1 MKHRKLLAPF
11 MSVLLLVS
19 LLAGCAAAPGGSTTE
34 ATTLPPETTRSAETT
49 AATEAAQ
56 PPETT
61 AATEA
66 TVDYSVFCGRF
77 SNTDTVEGP
86 CYTVNITGVDNETK
100 TVELTV
106 CFVGRNASPIYETD
120 PISAHIAD
128 DHAAWFEWLDSWGN
142 RGEGT
147 LVLDPVDPQ
156 IVRVLMNVTEE
167 AELNRGTLST
177 RGEYMTLNRR

>member
-1 MKHRKLLAPF
+1 MKIRLIIMAT
-11 MSVLLLVS
+11 VLC
-19 LLAGCAAAPGGSTTE
+19 LLAGCGAAPGDGTTG
-34 ATTLPPETTRSAETT
+34 AAQTTPPPETTQPAETT
-49 AATEAAQ
+49 AATETTQ
-56 PPETT
+56 PSETT
-61 AATEA
+61 EATEA
-66 TVDYSVFCGRF
+66 PVDYGVFCGRF

-128 DHAAWFEWLDSWGN
+128 DHTARFEWLDSWGN

-156 IVRVLMNVTEE
+156 TVRVLMNVTEE
-167 AELNRGTLST
+167 AEVNRGTLST

>member
-1 MKHRKLLAPF
+1 MKIRLIIMAT
-11 MSVLLLVS
+11 VLC
-19 LLAGCAAAPGGSTTE
+19 LLAGCGTAPVGNTTGAAQTTQ
-34 ATTLPPETTRSAETT
+34 PPETTQPAETT
-49 AATEAAQ
+49 AATETTQ
-56 PPETT
+56 PSET
-61 AATEA
+61 TEA
-66 TVDYSVFCGRF
+66 TETPVDYSVFCGRF

-128 DHAAWFEWLDSWGN
+128 DHTAQFEWLDSWGN

-156 IVRVLMNVTEE
+156 TVQVLMNVTEE